1 MYKVVLLD
9 ADGTLF
15 NYNMAE
21 KYALEKA
28 FKTFSYRGNIEEI
41 SKRYKVINLNLW
53 LELEK
58 GNITKDKLRYERF
71 QRLFDEYELEFDAH
85 EFSESYLSRL
95 GESNFLIDGA
105 EDICKYLKD
114 KGYKVVILTNGIKK
128 VQSSRLDTSAVRD
141 YIDDMVVSEEVGVN
155 KPDPMIYDYTFQ
167 LINHNEKDSVIMVG
181 DSLTADIQGGINCGI
196 HTCWLN
202 LDNRRNDT
210 GINPTYEI
218 HSLSELKKIL

>member
-1 MYKVVLLD
+1 MYEVVLLD

-21 KYALEKA
+21 KYALGEA
-28 FKTFSYRGNIEEI
+28 FKKFSYKGNIEEI
-41 SKRYKVINLNLW
+41 SKRYKTINLNLW

-71 QRLFDEYELEFDAH
+71 QRLFDEYELDFDAQ
-85 EFSESYLSRL
+85 EFSENYLLSL
-95 GESNFLIDGA
+95 SECNFLIDGA

-128 VQSSRLDTSAVRD
+128 VQSSRLGRSDVKD

-155 KPDPMIYDYTFQ
+155 KPDPLIYDYTFN
-167 LINHNEKDSVIMVG
+167 LVNHSDKNSVIMIG
-181 DSLTADIQGGINCGI
+181 DSLTADIQGGINYGI

-202 LDNRRNDT
+202 LDNISNDT
-210 GINPTYEI
+210 NINPTYEI
-218 HSLSELKKIL
+218 YSLSQLKDIL